1 MLFETYPVDI
11 SYSADEYIKL
21 LNTYSPTLSMEEVQ
35 RSKFL
40 NEIKELINNKFDGNI
55 KKNFAMS
62 LTILR
67 KKDSQ

>member
-1 MLFETYPVDI
+1 MET
-11 SYSADEYIKL
+11 E
-21 LNTYSPTLSMEEVQ
+21 Q

-55 KKNFAMS
+55 EKNFAMS